1 MFLQPRLGWC
11 SLLSK
16 PGWTMN
22 VELAEERILLLPD
35 QLGAAQAESRAWSKR
50 TDAFGAFAKLGG
62 FLQKPKDEDFEIVYR
77 ELRLQPFWRL
87 SAATTYVY
95 ERQRE
100 HRLKLAPE
108 VQSVSVGGQ
117 SFASADRE
125 ATVTVT
131 ECCNESSQKEWLYD
145 GITKKGDLGLKPY
158 LAFAYQ
164 QVTAEDLNTR
174 ARAGDIVVPPQ
185 AKASMLAREVISRSI
200 RKIEADRIIEEKVH
214 LEAIDL
220 FYRPVYAVRYRW
232 QQKEAVVEV
241 DAVTGETQTGGA
253 TFEAYVGKLVDR
265 DFLLDAGVEAAN
277 MFIPG
282 VNLAKIIVSKGLKF
296 GAKA

>member
-1 MFLQPRLGWC
+1 
-11 SLLSK
+11 
-16 PGWTMN
+16 MN
-22 VELAEERILLLPD
+22 VELAEERIVLLPD
-35 QLGAAQAESRAWSKR
+35 VLGAEQAEARAWSRR
-50 TDAFGAFAKLGG
+50 TDAFGAFARLGG
-62 FLQKPKDEDFEIVYR
+62 LLQKPKDEDFEIVYR

-100 HRLKLAPE
+100 HRLKVGSE
-108 VQSVSVGGQ
+108 VKSVSVGGQ
-117 SFASADRE
+117 SFASTDKQ
-125 ATVTVT
+125 ATITVT
-131 ECCNESSQKEWLYD
+131 ECCNESSQKDWLYD
-145 GITKKGDLGLKPY
+145 AITKKGDLGLTSY
-158 LAFAYQ
+158 LAISSE
-164 QVTAEDLNTR
+164 QVTAEDLNER
-174 ARAGDIVVPPQ
+174 ARAGAVVVPPQ

-241 DAVTGETQTGGA
+241 NAVTGETQTGGT
-253 TFEAYVGKLVDR
+253 TFENYVGKLVDR

-277 MFIPG
+277 IFIPG
-282 VNLAKIIVSKGLKF
+282 VNLAKIIVSKGLKLN
-296 GAKA
+296 AKA